1 MTKTQARPALI
12 TARNR
17 GGILLSIVID
27 ALFVAGWATVTA
39 LLNRFLEL
47 IELTD
52 HLDIASLRIFQWAF
66 SIATLI
72 PIIGYTIIDL
82 WKVVVRTY
90 VTCRT
95 IWEKRYES

>member
-17 GGILLSIVID
+17 AEILMSIVID
-27 ALFVAGWATVTA
+27 ALFVAGWAAVTA
-39 LLNRFLEL
+39 LLNKFLEL
-47 IELTD
+47 IELTN
-52 HLDIASLRIFQWAF
+52 HLDVVSLQIFQWVF

-72 PIIGYTIIDL
+72 PIVGYTIIDL

-90 VTCRT
+90 VTCRS
-95 IWEKRYES
+95 IWKEKYES